1 MEAVVEVLGCV
12 PLLEVRGDCSGDM
25 CTVSVNLGS
34 EGIPQR
40 VKCEWGWCS
49 IEHAFCE
56 ACDAT
61 RVAEVGVGVS
71 GCAED
76 VQEFGSSPVVKKF
89 AKAFDLEGKS
99 SAEGREGSCQPV
111 LRTLARNR
119 EELLKL
125 GV

>member
-1 MEAVVEVLGCV
+1 
-12 PLLEVRGDCSGDM
+12 
-25 CTVSVNLGS
+25 
-34 EGIPQR
+34 
-40 VKCEWGWCS
+40 
-49 IEHAFCE
+49 
-56 ACDAT
+56 
-61 RVAEVGVGVS
+61 VGVGV
-71 GCAED
+71 GGFAED

-125 GV
+125 SVWTWEVADLGAPKGEHGGDASRSGAWVEPQGAVAVSMEVASELLENM